1 MRAAE
6 IARFADGG
14 GAPHLTVRLGVSGLR
29 SVVEGHLNAFNA
41 RDFDAMAQ
49 QFDED
54 IEISV
59 DAGVMHGVDEVRA
72 YMNGV
77 TGAFPGV
84 CADLQRVVSEGDDT
98 IVVEYRLIN
107 ASGDRSDQAWR
118 LDGPVCEIFEIR
130 NRRILRVRSYYGPTE
145 TDRTGVANVPSRAE
159 AARIAQEQAALR
171 RVATLV
177 TREPAPAE
185 MFDAVAAEVGKL
197 LPAEDTAM
205 LRYEDDDTATVV
217 ASWGKRAHG
226 LEVGTRLTLEGQNAA
241 GIVHRTGRPARIDD
255 YATATGAI
263 GTHLREAGTRSAVGC
278 PIVVE
283 GRLWGVMLAAQG
295 VAEPLP
301 EGTESRI
308 SAFTELV
315 ATAMSNAA
323 ARAEVARLAEEQA
336 ALRRV
341 ATAVATASAPVQIF
355 AVVAEE
361 VARLLN
367 VEDTK
372 IYRYEDDATATVVAD
387 WGTADFIIPVAT
399 RLALGGVNVA
409 SEVFR
414 TGRPARLDDYS
425 KASGPIGLRMRKL
438 DSRVAVASPIV
449 VDGRLWGCIVA
460 ATRKA
465 RPLPL
470 GTELRIGE
478 FTELVATAI
487 SNTEARS
494 ELAASR
500 ARIVAATDEER
511 RRVVRDLHDGSQQRL
526 VHTVVTLKLARRAL
540 EQGDE
545 AAPAL
550 VGEALG
556 HAEQANVELRE
567 LVHGILPAALTNGGL
582 RAGVDALASRAP
594 VPVELGVSVGRLPA
608 VVEATAYFVVAE
620 ALTNVAKHAR
630 AARAGVTASVEEG
643 TLRVRVRDD
652 GVGGAR
658 PDGSGLV
665 GLADRLAALDGR
677 LWVETPPGGGTLVAA
692 DIPLPGDQ
700 AAS

>member
-1 MRAAE
+1 MQAAE
-6 IARFADGG
+6 IVSLADR
-14 GAPHLTVRLGVSGLR
+14 GAAKLTVPAGVSRLR
-29 SVVEGHLNAFNA
+29 SIVEGHLHAFNA
-41 RDFDAMAQ
+41 RDFEAMAQ
-49 QFDED
+49 RFDED

-59 DAGVMHGVDEVRA
+59 DAGVMHGVEGARA
-72 YMNGV
+72 YVNGV
-77 TGAFPGV
+77 ISAYPGV
-84 CADLQRVVSEGDDT
+84 CADLQRVVAESDDT
-98 IVVEYRLIN
+98 IVVEYKLVN
-107 ASGDRSDQAWR
+107 ASGDTSDQAWR
-118 LDGPVCEIFEIR
+118 LDGAVCEIFEIR
-130 NRRILRVRSYYGPTE
+130 DGRILGLRSYYAPAE
-145 TDRTGVANVPSRAE
+145 TDRTGLANVPSRAE
-159 AARIAQEQAALR
+159 ATRITEEQAALR

-177 TREPAPAE
+177 AREPAPAE

-205 LRYEDDDTATVV
+205 LRYEDDETATVV

-226 LEVGTRLTLEGQNAA
+226 LEVGTRLTLEGHNVSA
-241 GIVHRTGRPARIDD
+241 IVYRTGRPARIDN

-263 GTHLREAGTRSAVGC
+263 GTHLREVGTRSAVAC

-283 GRLWGVMLAAQG
+283 GRLWGVMVAAQG

-301 EGTESRI
+301 EGTEPRM

-315 ATAMSNAA
+315 ATAMSNTE

-361 VARLLN
+361 VARLLD
-367 VEDTK
+367 VEDAK

-387 WGTADFIIPVAT
+387 WGTPDFIIAVGT
-399 RLALGGVNVA
+399 RLALRGVNVA

-425 KASGPIGLRMRKL
+425 KATGPIGLRMRQL
-438 DSRVAVASPIV
+438 DVRVAVASPIV

-465 RPLPL
+465 RPLPA

-487 SNTEARS
+487 SNIEARS

-500 ARIVAATDEER
+500 ARIVAATDDER
-511 RRVVRDLHDGSQQRL
+511 RRVVRDLHDGAQQRL
-526 VHTVVTLKLARRAL
+526 VHTVVMLKLARRAL
-540 EQGDE
+540 EHGDE
-545 AAPAL
+545 AAPTLVAQAL
-550 VGEALG
+550 D

-567 LVHGILPAALTNGGL
+567 LAHGILPAVLTRGGL
-582 RAGVDALASRAP
+582 RAAVQALASRMP
-594 VPVELGVSVGRLPA
+594 VPVEIRVCVGRLPA
-608 VVEATAYFVVAE
+608 AAAATAYFVAAE

-630 AARAGVTASVEEG
+630 AGRAEVTARVENG

-652 GVGGAR
+652 GVGGAQ

-665 GLADRLAALDGR
+665 GLGDRLAALDGR
-677 LWVETPPGGGTLVAA
+677 LRVESPPGGGTLVTA
-692 DIPLPGDQ
+692 DIPCPG
-700 AAS
+700 

>member
-1 MRAAE
+1 MEAAE
-6 IARFADGG
+6 IVSFADR
-14 GAPHLTVRLGVSGLR
+14 GAAKLTVPAGVSRLR
-29 SVVEGHLNAFNA
+29 SIVEGHLHDFNT
-41 RDFDAMAQ
+41 RDFEAMAQ
-49 QFDED
+49 RFDEN

-59 DAGVMHGVDEVRA
+59 DAGVMHGVEAARA
-72 YMNGV
+72 YVNGV
-77 TGAFPGV
+77 ISAYPGV
-84 CADLQRVVSEGDDT
+84 CADLQRVVAVSDDT
-98 IVVEYRLIN
+98 IVVEYKLVN
-107 ASGDRSDQAWR
+107 ASGDTSDQAWR

-130 NRRILRVRSYYGPTE
+130 DGRILGLRSYYAPAE
-145 TDRTGVANVPSRAE
+145 TDRTGLANVPSRAE
-159 AARIAQEQAALR
+159 AARIAEEQAALR

-177 TREPAPAE
+177 TRVPAPAE

-205 LRYEDDDTATVV
+205 LRYEGDGTATVV
-217 ASWGKRAHG
+217 ASWGKRAHDVK
-226 LEVGTRLTLEGQNAA
+226 VGARLTLEGHNLT
-241 GIVHRTGRPARIDD
+241 GIVYRTGRPARIDN

-263 GTHLREAGTRSAVGC
+263 GTHLREVGTRSAVAC

-283 GRLWGVMLAAQG
+283 GRLWGVMVAAQG
-295 VAEPLP
+295 VAEPLS
-301 EGTESRI
+301 EGTEPRM

-315 ATAMSNAA
+315 ATAMSNTE
-323 ARAEVARLAEEQA
+323 ARAEGARLAEEQA

-361 VARLLN
+361 VARLLD
-367 VEDTK
+367 VEDAK

-387 WGTADFIIPVAT
+387 WGTPDFIIAVGT
-399 RLALGGVNVA
+399 RLALRGVNVA

-425 KASGPIGLRMRKL
+425 KATGPIGLRMRKL
-438 DSRVAVASPIV
+438 DVRVAVASPIV

-465 RPLPL
+465 RPLPA

-487 SNTEARS
+487 SNIEARS

-500 ARIVAATDEER
+500 ARIVAATDDER
-511 RRVVRDLHDGSQQRL
+511 RRVVRDLHDGAQQRL

-545 AAPAL
+545 AAPTLLAQAL
-550 VGEALG
+550 D

-567 LVHGILPAALTNGGL
+567 LAHGILPAVLTRGGL
-582 RAGVDALASRAP
+582 RAGVEALASRMP
-594 VPVELGVSVGRLPA
+594 VPVVIRVSVGRLPA
-608 VVEATAYFVVAE
+608 AAAATAYFVAAE

-630 AARAGVTASVEEG
+630 AGRAEVTARVENG

-658 PDGSGLV
+658 PDCSGLV
-665 GLADRLAALDGR
+665 GLGDRLAALDGR
-677 LWVETPPGGGTLVAA
+677 LRVESPPGRGTLVAA
-692 DIPLPGDQ
+692 DIPCP
-700 AAS
+700 A

>member
-1 MRAAE
+1 MEAAE
-6 IARFADGG
+6 IARFADCGR
-14 GAPHLTVRLGVSGLR
+14 APRLTVRVGGLR
-29 SVVEGHLNAFNA
+29 SVVEAHVNAFNA

-54 IEISV
+54 IQISV
-59 DAGVMHGVDEVRA
+59 AAGVMHGAEEVRA

-77 TGAFPGV
+77 TRAFPGV
-84 CADLQRVVSEGDDT
+84 CADLRRVVAEGDDT
-98 IVVEYRLIN
+98 IVVEYGLIN
-107 ASGDRSDQAWR
+107 TSSDRSDQAWR
-118 LDGPVCEIFEIR
+118 LDGRVCEIFEIR
-130 NRRILRVRSYYGPTE
+130 DGRIVRVRSYYGPAE
-145 TDRTGVANVPSRAE
+145 TDRTGAANVPSRAE
-159 AARIAQEQAALR
+159 AARIAEERAALR
-171 RVATLV
+171 RVAILV
-177 TREPAPAE
+177 THEPAPAE
-185 MFDAVAAEVGKL
+185 VFDAVAAEVGKL
-197 LPAEDTAM
+197 LPAEDTAI
-205 LRYEDDDTATVV
+205 LRYEDDETATVV

-226 LEVGTRLTLEGQNAA
+226 IGVGTRLTLEGENVA
-241 GIVHRTGRPARIDD
+241 GIVHRTGRPARLDD

-263 GTHLREAGTRSAVGC
+263 GTHLREAGTQSAVGC

-283 GRLWGVMLAAQG
+283 GRLWGVMVAAQG

-308 SAFTELV
+308 GAFTELV

-323 ARAEVARLAEEQA
+323 ARDDVARLAEEQA

-341 ATAVATASAPVQIF
+341 ATAAATVSAPVQIF

-387 WGTADFIIPVAT
+387 RGTADFIIPLGT

-409 SEVFR
+409 SQVFR
-414 TGRPARLDDYS
+414 TGRPARLDDFS
-425 KASGPIGLRMRKL
+425 KATGPIGLRMRKL
-438 DSRVAVASPIV
+438 GSRVAVASPIV

-465 RPLPL
+465 RWLPA
-470 GTELRIGE
+470 GTELRVSE

-487 SNTEARS
+487 SDTEARS

-511 RRVVRDLHDGSQQRL
+511 RRVVRDLHDGAQQRL
-526 VHTVVTLKLARRAL
+526 IHTVVTLKLARRAL
-540 EQGDE
+540 EHGDE
-545 AAPAL
+545 AALAL
-550 VGEALG
+550 ADEALE
-556 HAEQANVELRE
+556 HAQQANVELRE
-567 LVHGILPAALTNGGL
+567 LAHGILPAALTNGGL
-582 RAGVDALASRAP
+582 RAGLNALASRTP
-594 VPVELGVSVGRLPA
+594 VSVKLGVSVGRLPA

-620 ALTNVAKHAR
+620 ALTNLAKHAR
-630 AARAGVTASVEEG
+630 AGRGEVTATVEEG

-658 PDGSGLV
+658 PEGSGLV
-665 GLADRLAALDGR
+665 GIADRLAALDGR
-677 LWVETPPGGGTLVAA
+677 LWVESPPGGGTLVAA
-692 DIPLPGDQ
+692 DIPLPGER